1 MRQSDLAAQVEVTP
15 TVISQYEAG
24 DGSPNDETLERIAVI
39 LGCAPEFFDRPIRSQ
54 FTYEPFFRSRR
65 AAPQKERDAAAAY
78 AVALAEIGELLD
90 RYVELPQ
97 PRFDLGMQLPD
108 DSPVEY
114 AEKAADEL
122 RIAWRIPSGPLAN
135 VVRTLEARG
144 ALVAAV
150 GVFDKRLDAF
160 SVRARLR
167 PVVVLCSDNGNAARR
182 RFDAAHECGHLL
194 LHASPARSNRHQEQH
209 AHRFASALLMPATEV
224 EPWLPRRGNEFELL
238 EEGSGIWGVSMQAL
252 LYRAQ
257 TLGTLSATSYQRT
270 MQRISAA
277 GWRTREPI
285 EFGPAETPELL
296 RRTIRALPEAGTT
309 LGAIA
314 SEFGVPAAR
323 LARMLSL
330 PEDHD
335 AALGEIVAFRRSSAV
350 TLDRQ
355 LAE

>member
-1 MRQSDLAAQVEVTP
+1 MLQSDLAAQVEVTP
-15 TVISQYEAG
+15 SAISQYEAG
-24 DGSPNDETLERIAVI
+24 DGSPTGGTLERIAVI
-39 LGCAPEFFDRPIRSQ
+39 LGCSPEFFDRPIRPQ
-54 FTYEPFFRSRR
+54 FTDEPFFRSRR
-65 AAPQKERDAAAAY
+65 AVPQKKRDTAVAY
-78 AVALAEIGELLD
+78 AAALAEIGELLE
-90 RYVELPQ
+90 RYIELPQ
-97 PRFDLGMQLPD
+97 PRFDLGMQLPS

-135 VVRTLEARG
+135 VVRALEARG

-150 GVFDKRLDAF
+150 GVFDRRLDAF

-194 LHASPARSNRHQEQH
+194 LHASPATANRHQEQQ

-224 EPWLPRRGNEFELL
+224 EPWLPRRSNEFELL
-238 EEGSGIWGVSMQAL
+238 EEGSRIWGVSMQAL
-252 LYRAQ
+252 LYRAR
-257 TLGTLSATSYQRT
+257 TLATLSAASYQRT

-309 LGAIA
+309 LSAIA
-314 SEFGVPAAR
+314 SEFGVPTAR

-335 AALGEIVAFRRSSAV
+335 ATLGEIVAFRRSSTV
-350 TLDRQ
+350 TLDRR